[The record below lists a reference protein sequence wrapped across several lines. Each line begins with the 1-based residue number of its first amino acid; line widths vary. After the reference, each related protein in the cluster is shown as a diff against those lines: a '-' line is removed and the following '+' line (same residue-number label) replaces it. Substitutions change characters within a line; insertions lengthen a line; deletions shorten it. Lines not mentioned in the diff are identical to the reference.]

1 MHVST
6 RRDAPVEQADPVNF
20 QGHATVRRVTSIV
33 EDGSVRGF
41 WVSFQP
47 GARTHWHR
55 HTGVQL
61 LLIVEG
67 RGRVQALGEPV
78 RIVEAGDTVSIP
90 AGETHWHGAS
100 TDAAMTHVAIN
111 LDATTEWLGPVEAS

>member
-1 MHVST
+1 MHVIT
-6 RRDAPVEQADPVNF
+6 HRETPVEPADPANF
-20 QGHATVRRVTSIV
+20 EGDASVRRVTSLV

-55 HTGVQL
+55 HSGVQL

-67 RGRVQALGEPV
+67 RGRVQTWGEPV
-78 RIVEAGDTVSIP
+78 REVEAGDTVSIP
-90 AGETHWHGAS
+90 AGETHWHGAAP
-100 TDAAMTHVAIN
+100 DAAMTHVAIN
-111 LDATTEWLGPVEAS
+111 LDATTEWLGPVVD